1 MMAGTETHSL
11 ITGKALVD
19 QYNKDDLMAEINRLL
34 GAIKEKN
41 EEIEETKT

>member
-1 MMAGTETHSL
+1 MMTGTDTHSL
-11 ITGKALVD
+11 ITGEAIVD
-19 QYNKDDLMAEINRLL
+19 QSKKEDLIAEINRLR

>member
-11 ITGKALVD
+11 ITVEALVY
-19 QYNKDDLMAEINRLL
+19 QSNKEDLIAEINRPR

>member
-1 MMAGTETHSL
+1 
-11 ITGKALVD
+11 
-19 QYNKDDLMAEINRLL
+19 MAEINRLL